1 MGTVAPAQMGHF
13 STMGRAVLA
22 LLCVL
27 AATVSAFDDK
37 WPPQMQKLLSEA
49 DGLLQK
55 YLASQKGDGVGD
67 LRTLGKSLKKFE
79 KVNKEYNSH
88 LGDDHKAMMW
98 DELAYGYKKLNQDP
112 KALPHMRRIL
122 DHKSC
127 DGACKR
133 ISLAECMLM
142 MRRMGLIDEAQ
153 ALFDSHK
160 SLVGASDSK
169 QGNAEWVHSWQFP
182 QWFDP
187 TVRAKPVW
195 DTEEF
200 PAAVAMRDNYE
211 AIRAEFEQIL
221 EDHEDEFLLDGDFD
235 LVNKA
240 FGWTEWKLQE
250 NGKWDEKR
258 CKLVPKTC
266 NALKRQPSVSGK
278 NVKMN
283 AGGPGQVTFLRLE
296 AGAVL
301 APHCGPKNTRLTAH
315 LGLIVPRYPEPASLR
330 IGKPA
335 EDGSDRHTWEEGKVI
350 VFDDSYLHEAKNP
363 ANDAGYVLYASMWH
377 PDFDSKPLLP
387 PPDFAQSGGF
397 KKEL

>member
-1 MGTVAPAQMGHF
+1 MGAQMGHF
-13 STMGRAVLA
+13 SIMGRAVLA

-88 LGDDHKAMMW
+88 LGGDHKAMMW

-142 MRRMGLIDEAQ
+142 MRRMGLLDEAQ

-160 SLVGASDSK
+160 SLVGVVISS
-169 QGNAEWVHSWQFP
+169 
-182 QWFDP
+182 
-187 TVRAKPVW
+187 
-195 DTEEF
+195 
-200 PAAVAMRDNYE
+200 
-211 AIRAEFEQIL
+211 
-221 EDHEDEFLLDGDFD
+221 
-235 LVNKA
+235 
-240 FGWTEWKLQE
+240 
-250 NGKWDEKR
+250 
-258 CKLVPKTC
+258 
-266 NALKRQPSVSGK
+266 
-278 NVKMN
+278 
-283 AGGPGQVTFLRLE
+283 
-296 AGAVL
+296 
-301 APHCGPKNTRLTAH
+301 LT
-315 LGLIVPRYPEPASLR
+315 ASLR
-330 IGKPA
+330 F
-335 EDGSDRHTWEEGKVI
+335 DGALNVDITEFQTNLVPYPRIH
-350 VFDDSYLHEAKNP
+350 F
-363 ANDAGYVLYASMWH
+363 M
-377 PDFDSKPLLP
+377 
-387 PPDFAQSGGF
+387 
-397 KKEL
+397 